1 MVKKLSQHLWIK
13 RKEADKYFFSAKA
26 YGYRARSVYKLLEIN
41 KKFNILK
48 KNISVADLGA
58 APGSWSQM
66 LADILFSK
74 SKNSKSKIYA
84 IDIQDLKPIENVI
97 ILKKDINDLLIEN
110 NTIKANSLDL
120 ILSDMAP
127 KATGHRFTDQVRAT
141 DLVEKAIVFAQYYL
155 SYNGNFVCKLLG
167 ANSNEKL
174 IKDIKKCFKYVKL
187 FKPKSSMK
195 DSKEIYLICLSF
207 NNLQ

>member
-1 MVKKLSQHLWIK
+1 MIKKLSQHLWIK

-41 KKFNILK
+41 KKFKILK
-48 KNISVADLGA
+48 EDISVADLGA
-58 APGSWSQM
+58 APGSWSQI
-66 LADILFSK
+66 LADTLFRN

-84 IDIQDLKPIENVI
+84 IDLQDIKPIENVI
-97 ILKKDINDLLIEN
+97 IFKKDINDFLIEN
-110 NTIKANSLDL
+110 YTIKANSLDL
-120 ILSDMAP
+120 VLSDMAP

-141 DLVEKAIVFAQYYL
+141 DLVEKAIVFAQNYL
-155 SYNGNFVCKLLG
+155 SLNGNFVCKLLG
-167 ANSNEKL
+167 ANTNDTL
-174 IKDIKKCFKYVKL
+174 IKSIKKHYKYIKL

-195 DSKEIYLICLSF
+195 DSKEIYLICLGF

>member
-1 MVKKLSQHLWIK
+1 
-13 RKEADKYFFSAKA
+13 
-26 YGYRARSVYKLLEIN
+26 
-41 KKFNILK
+41 
-48 KNISVADLGA
+48 
-58 APGSWSQM
+58 M

-74 SKNSKSKIYA
+74 SKNSKSKIFA

-97 ILKKDINDLLIEN
+97 ILKKDINDFLIEN

-167 ANSNEKL
+167 ANTNDKL
-174 IKDIKKCFKYVKL
+174 IKDIKKRFKYVKL

-195 DSKEIYLICLSF
+195 DSKEIYLVCLSF

>member
-1 MVKKLSQHLWIK
+1 MIKKLSQHLWIK

-41 KKFNILK
+41 KKFKILK
-48 KNISVADLGA
+48 EDISVADLGA
-58 APGSWSQM
+58 APGSWSQI
-66 LADILFSK
+66 LADTLFRN

-84 IDIQDLKPIENVI
+84 IDLQDIKPIENVI
-97 ILKKDINDLLIEN
+97 IFKKDINDFLIEN
-110 NTIKANSLDL
+110 YTIKANSLDL
-120 ILSDMAP
+120 VLSDMAP

-141 DLVEKAIVFAQYYL
+141 DLVEQAIVFAQNYL
-155 SYNGNFVCKLLG
+155 SLNGNFVCKLLG
-167 ANSNEKL
+167 ANTNDTL
-174 IKDIKKCFKYVKL
+174 IKSIKKHYKYIKL

-195 DSKEIYLICLSF
+195 DSKEIYLICLGF

>member
-1 MVKKLSQHLWIK
+1 MVKKLSQQLWIK

-48 KNISVADLGA
+48 KDIAVADLGA

-141 DLVEKAIVFAQYYL
+141 DLVEKAIIFAQYYL

-167 ANSNEKL
+167 ANTNDKL
-174 IKDIKKCFKYVKL
+174 IKDIKKHFKYVKL

-195 DSKEIYLICLSF
+195 DSKEIYLVCLSF